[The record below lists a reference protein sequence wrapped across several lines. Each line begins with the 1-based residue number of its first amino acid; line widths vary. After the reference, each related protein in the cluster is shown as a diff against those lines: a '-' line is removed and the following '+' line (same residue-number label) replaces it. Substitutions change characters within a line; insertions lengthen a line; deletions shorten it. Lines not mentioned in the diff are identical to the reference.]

1 MEVLHYKKIAPDL
14 FDIVDISNPTFKADK
29 YGLTPEAVNLHMH
42 VLTTEGKVL
51 TGVEAFTYIWSLIPK
66 YRFASKVIQWP
77 LIHPAALL
85 GYEIFARYR
94 YLLPKRKRS

>member
-1 MEVLHYKKIAPDL
+1 
-14 FDIVDISNPTFKADK
+14 
-29 YGLTPEAVNLHMH
+29 MH

-51 TGVEAFTYIWSLIPK
+51 IGVEAFTYIWSLIPK